1 MEDSIQERTS
11 SPGEALIPVGN
22 GIELE
27 KGENAKLE
35 GSKGEIPREG
45 VPS

>member
-1 MEDSIQERTS
+1 MTS
-11 SPGEALIPVGN
+11 SPGEASIPVGN

-27 KGENAKLE
+27 KGENTKLE

-45 VPS
+45 GPSYG

>member
-1 MEDSIQERTS
+1 MEDSIQGRTS
-11 SPGEALIPVGN
+11 SPEEASIPVGN

-35 GSKGEIPREG
+35 VSKGEIPREG